1 MRNVV
6 GFDVDW
12 RRTGAY
18 IESSESVLEA
28 VLGHVGRCPHIH
40 GVRVRRSGG
49 GNGFHVQVSCGGGDC
64 DICRLVFD
72 CPRRLGKDLARP
84 VVTRDVLWDCKTL
97 RKGGGWVV
105 GEAGPWMEA
114 SG

>member
-1 MRNVV
+1 MVSRV
-6 GFDVDW
+6 GFDIDW

-18 IESSESVLEA
+18 IESSEECIEKM
-28 VLGHVGRCPHIH
+28 LGRVGRCSHLS
-40 GVRVRRSGG
+40 GVRVRRSAGF
-49 GNGFHVQVSCGGGDC
+49 NGFHVEISCNCDDC
-64 DICRLVFD
+64 YNCRLVFD
-72 CPRRLGKDLARP
+72 SPRRLDKDLARP
-84 VVTRDVLWDCKTL
+84 GVTRDVLWDCKTL